1 MFELD
6 GQQFDLATVEDW
18 AKEDNKTLDQYV
30 NIYGI
35 KDLREGKP
43 SPTIPGAVV
52 EETVAPKLKGL
63 AFSSVTSLPEYPGA
77 KLEYVNPLT
86 DPEADKFEIIKNR
99 YFINTA
105 DPLKGAEAL
114 EKEKAQKEYIEKLPF
129 HFKQSRVKKEERAA
143 YDKWKETGKID
154 ESLLPQQEIAKI
166 NPATLKPYTGLEI
179 VENVINDFKP
189 SMLMQW
195 EGIKFSSIDWAK
207 KVFGKD
213 VADFLFA
220 YDPELINSKIIKQ
233 EDKYFY
239 EKPSGELEEIGGR
252 ANEKQVEAIEDYIKL
267 QNTLQ
272 YAGSITEGFKNGDLA
287 TTIGGMANAISGAI
301 QTIGPAL
308 LTRGASL
315 YPQMAGTMIADFNL
329 EKANALYK
337 NDPNAIEKLI
347 KNNQTEF
354 AIPAT
359 AAAVAASFEYIGL
372 KGITK
377 ALQANKGVA
386 ANALKLLWSTGTEGA
401 TGWGQFLVEDVN
413 QSLAKGTSLDDALA
427 IAASK
432 AFTQEALESTLQEA
446 FGGFGFAIGGRAL
459 KSLSNVRAATYQ
471 NYEKD
476 IDELYKIRLKMKE
489 TSDEDVLSA
498 LNEKAKAIEE
508 KIASS
513 IVQANSIFS
522 FGSEKDLNE
531 INSLSELKDKQV
543 KRVNELNNKRN
554 KGEISE
560 EDYLLV
566 YETYKQTFIDAKN
579 RINGVV
585 NKISENANKT
595 AQEAE
600 KIYQQK
606 GADGEADILNLYKP
620 MAEKMANKYRNV
632 PGFEKQLLV
641 DEILTGKRGIFDLIR
656 SYKAE
661 ENPGVTLP
669 MYVNK
674 FAQRRAI
681 EAAQR
686 VLKTDFEVDVTE
698 AKGIT
703 DTTTAETRT
712 ETQEQA
718 KEQIKNELAKDL
730 NLSEQTQND
739 IISAVEKTLG
749 TKLPAVTDKKFKSAL
764 TKGFR
769 TELTNTLKK
778 VFGRT
783 ESYEQFLRDNFEKI
797 YPAIPQETINKKF
810 KEFNEAVLDPETGKQ
825 LRERTAEGKKVFQ
838 KRDISKAEFVKYFLN
853 APGNI
858 KGARKTSLAEVIAD
872 EVGLDNVLNAL
883 SKPEIVE
890 KFKAVQ
896 ELQGQEVP
904 SNFIEIISEKID
916 RAINYLDG
924 LQKNNGVLYSSLV
937 IPELSIAA
945 VKAFLKAAK
954 IALKATN
961 SFAKAIKAG
970 IEAAQ
975 ELFETKEEK
984 QAVATV
990 LTENYK
996 KAEDLGESSIAEQTT
1011 EQTDRALQ
1019 EIYIPKTVNNLISN
1033 LQQSYTENSLEN
1045 IENIKRFILLH
1056 SKAIRTAAAPS
1067 KFAKQ
1072 IPNLTTN
1079 KQLFEILNIPK
1090 ELRGKKGF
1098 HLKKSGPGVSIYFG
1112 NEKISNPINLT
1123 QSSERNKVIKDPEG
1137 NINKLNIQSDQ
1148 YKDLLIN
1155 EIVRLKNVDKQ
1166 LAKDMLKVMQLD
1178 QQSALRLSGKIG
1190 IIFNK
1195 GETTNEHN
1203 PPIQSIIEKIE
1214 DFIDDKISLDAI
1226 KDELNNSRQNLVS
1239 KGFDK
1244 LIPKELKS
1252 KASPTR
1258 YKKAKEKFKGQY
1270 KEYNLPAK
1278 QTTLNR
1284 QFNEEILQATTK
1296 IPWYDKFSPLEARIM
1311 GKGKGKKIFIP
1322 YSADDFVGLLYATLG
1337 KGELG
1342 NKQMEWYKENLLR
1355 PFSRGIQQYEASKQ
1369 KALRDWAAIK
1379 KEAKK
1384 DVPGGLTKTND
1395 TGLTNQDAVRIYI
1408 WNKQGMEI
1416 PGTKESPRMI
1426 NENLKIVNSNEKLKA
1441 FAERLIALNP
1451 EGYPEPSTNWSSGDI
1466 TTDIVSYINGP
1477 KRAEFLKEWKE
1488 NADEIF
1494 SKDNKEKLRALY
1506 GDKYIDALE
1515 NILHR
1520 MYTGKNRGLGL
1531 SKIEQRF
1538 MDWTNNSVGAIMFF
1552 NARSAV
1558 LQTLSAVN
1566 FINFSDN
1573 NPINAGVA
1581 FANQPQ
1587 YWKDFSTLFNSD
1599 FLKQRRS
1606 GLQTDVN
1613 ADEIARAAK
1622 GAKNTA
1628 RAALSAILKF
1638 GFTPTQIADS
1648 FAIASGGA
1656 TFYRNRI
1663 NKYLKEGL
1671 NQQEAE
1677 TKAFTDFQEI
1687 AEETQQSARPDRI
1700 SMEQAG
1706 SLGRL
1711 ILAFGNTPMQYARLT
1726 KKATLDLINGRGDW
1740 KTNISKIAYYS
1751 VIQNI
1756 IFSALQQGLFA
1767 LLFDDEDDEETQSR
1781 LFRIGNSSA
1790 DTLLRGSGVYG
1801 AAAATVKNMI
1811 LEIIEQSKKSR
1822 PDYTQLAIEAT
1833 SISPPI
1839 NSKLRK
1845 LESAGKTFTYKQ
1857 SKEKVFTEGFSL
1869 ENPAFLAVGK
1879 VISAGTNLPA
1889 DRVVQKMDHIKTAIE
1904 PETELWQSIALS
1916 LGWSE
1921 WDLGMIE
1928 KQTKKPSI
1936 KKPVKIQT
1944 GLKKNKIK
1952 VGIK

>member
-6 GQQFDLATVEDW
+6 GQQFDLATVEGW

-35 KDLREGKP
+35 KDLRGGKTT
-43 SPTIPGAVV
+43 PTTPGAVV

-63 AFSSVTSLPEYPGA
+63 AFKSVTSLPEYPGA
-77 KLEYVNPLT
+77 KLEYINPLT

-105 DPLKGAEAL
+105 DPLKGAEAF

-143 YDKWKETGKID
+143 YDKWKETGVID
-154 ESLLPQQEIAKI
+154 ESLLPQQEIPTI
-166 NPATLKPYTGLEI
+166 NPKTLKPYTGLEI
-179 VENVINDFKP
+179 VENVIDNFKP

-195 EGIKFSSIDWAK
+195 EGIKFGAIDWAK
-207 KVFGKD
+207 NVFGKD

-220 YDPELINSKIIKQ
+220 YDPELIDSKIIKQ

-252 ANEKQVEAIEDYIKL
+252 ANEKQIEVLEDYIKL
-267 QNTLQ
+267 QNTLE
-272 YAGSITEGFKNGDLA
+272 YAGSITEGFANGNVA
-287 TTIGGMANAISGAI
+287 VTVGGMANAISGAV
-301 QTIGPAL
+301 QTIVPAL
-308 LTRGASL
+308 VTRGASL

-359 AAAVAASFEYIGL
+359 AATIAASFEYIGF

-377 ALQANKGVA
+377 ALQANKGIA
-386 ANALKLLWSTGTEGA
+386 SNTLKLLWATGTEGA

-413 QSLAKGTSLDDALA
+413 QLLAKGTSLTDALA
-427 IAASK
+427 KTATK
-432 AFTQEALESTLQEA
+432 AFSQEALESTLQEA
-446 FGGFGFAIGGRAL
+446 FGGFGISIGGKAL
-459 KSLSNVRAATYQ
+459 KSLSSVRAATYQ
-471 NYEKD
+471 DYEKD
-476 IDELYKIRLKMKE
+476 IDELYKIRLKIKE
-489 TSDEDVLSA
+489 TSDEDILNA
-498 LNEKAKAIEE
+498 LNEKAKAIES

-513 IVQANSIFS
+513 IIEANSIFS

-531 INSLSELKDKQV
+531 INSLSELRDKQV
-543 KRVNELNNKRN
+543 KRVNELNNKKN

-566 YETYKQTFIDAKN
+566 YETYKETFLDAKN
-579 RINGVV
+579 RINGIVG
-585 NKISENANKT
+585 KISENANKT

-606 GADGEADILNLYKP
+606 GVEGEADILNLYKP

-686 VLKTDFEVDVTE
+686 ILKTDFELDVTE
-698 AKGIT
+698 AKGVT
-703 DTTTAETRT
+703 DTVTAETQI
-712 ETQEQA
+712 ETKQEAQQ
-718 KEQIKNELAKDL
+718 EIKKALAEDL
-730 NLSEQTQND
+730 NLSENTQNE
-739 IISAVEKTLG
+739 IVAAVEKTLG
-749 TKLPAVTDKKFKSAL
+749 TKLPAVTDKKFKQTL
-764 TKGFR
+764 TTGFR
-769 TELTNTLKK
+769 NELTNTFKSI
-778 VFGRT
+778 FGRT
-783 ESYEQFLRDNFEKI
+783 AAYEQFLRDNFEKI

-810 KEFNEAVLDPETGKQ
+810 KEFNEPVLDKDGKQ
-825 LRERTAEGKKVFQ
+825 LRERTAEGKKVF
-838 KRDISKAEFVKYFLN
+838 KKKDISKAEFIKYFLN
-853 APGNI
+853 APGNV
-858 KGARKTSLAEVIAD
+858 KGARKTSLAEVMAD
-872 EVGLDNVLNAL
+872 EIGLDNVLTSL
-883 SKPEIVE
+883 SKPEVVE
-890 KFKAVQ
+890 KFKTIQ
-896 ELQGQEVP
+896 EIQGQEVP

-924 LQKNNGVLYSSLV
+924 LQKNNGILYSSLV

-945 VKAFLKAAK
+945 VKTFLKAAK
-954 IALKATN
+954 AALKATN
-961 SFAKAIKAG
+961 SFAKAVKAG

-984 QAVATV
+984 QAVANV

-996 KAEDLGESSIAEQTT
+996 KAEDLGEKTIVDQVT

-1019 EIYIPKTVNNLISN
+1019 EIYIPKTVNNLINN
-1033 LQQSYTENSLEN
+1033 LQESYTENALEN
-1045 IENIKRFILLH
+1045 IENIRRFILLH
-1056 SKAIRTAAAPS
+1056 SKAIRTAASPS
-1067 KFAKQ
+1067 KFGKQ

-1079 KQLFEILNIPK
+1079 KELFKMLNIPK
-1090 ELRGKKGF
+1090 KLLGKKAF

-1123 QSSERNKVIKDPEG
+1123 QSSERNKVVKNPEG
-1137 NINKLNIQSDQ
+1137 SIDKLNIQSDK

-1155 EIVRLKNVDKQ
+1155 EIVRLKNIDKQ

-1214 DFIDDKISLDAI
+1214 DFIDDKISLDII
-1226 KDELNNSRQNLVS
+1226 KNELNNSRQNLVS
-1239 KGFDK
+1239 KEFDK
-1244 LIPKELKS
+1244 SIPKELKA
-1252 KASPTR
+1252 KASATR

-1270 KEYNLPAK
+1270 KEYNLPASK
-1278 QTTLNR
+1278 KSLDR
-1284 QFNEEILQATTK
+1284 QFNEDILQKSTGVKFTK
-1296 IPWYDKFSPLEARIM
+1296 EFSPVEARIL
-1311 GKGKGKKIFIP
+1311 GKGKGRNKFFIP
-1322 YSADDFVGLLYATLG
+1322 YSADDFVGLLYATLAGG
-1337 KGELG
+1337 KTGDQ
-1342 NKQMEWYKENLLR
+1342 QMEWYRENLLR
-1355 PFSRGIQQYEASKQ
+1355 PFSRGIQQYEAAKQ
-1369 KALRDWAAIK
+1369 NALREWQILK

-1384 DVPGGLTKTND
+1384 NVPGGLTKKNA
-1395 TGLTNQDAVRIYI
+1395 TGLSNQDAVRIYI
-1408 WNKQGMEI
+1408 WNQQSMEI
-1416 PGTKESPRMI
+1416 PDTKGSQALI
-1426 NENLKIVNSNEKLKA
+1426 NENIKIVRKNKELKA
-1441 FAERLIALNP
+1441 FAEKLMALNP
-1451 EGYPEPSTNWSSGDI
+1451 EGYPEPSKNWDSGDI
-1466 TTDIVSYINGP
+1466 TTDLVSYINGV
-1477 KRAEFLKEWKE
+1477 KRSEFLNEWKE
-1488 NADEIF
+1488 NADIIF
-1494 SKDNKEKLRALY
+1494 SDKNKEKLRALY
-1506 GDKYIDALE
+1506 GDRYVEALDD
-1515 NILHR
+1515 ILYR
-1520 MYTGKNRGLGL
+1520 MRTGTNRKFGA
-1531 SKIEQRF
+1531 SRIEKQF

-1566 FINFSDN
+1566 FINFTDN
-1573 NPINAGVA
+1573 NPLNASLA
-1581 FANQPQ
+1581 LMNQKQ
-1587 YWKDFSTLFNSD
+1587 YWDDFSTLFNSD

-1622 GAKNTA
+1622 GAENTA

-1663 NKYLKEGL
+1663 NKYKKEGL
-1671 NQQEAE
+1671 SQQEAE
-1677 TKAFTDFQEI
+1677 KKAFTDFQEI

-1700 SMEQAG
+1700 SSQQAS

-1740 KTNISKIAYYS
+1740 KTNMSKIMYYS

-1767 LLFDDEDDEETQSR
+1767 LLFDDEDDDKEKSR
-1781 LFRIGNSSA
+1781 LFRIGNSSL

-1811 LEIIEQSKKSR
+1811 LEIIDQQKSGR
-1822 PDYTQLAIEAT
+1822 PDYTEVVISAT
-1833 SISPPI
+1833 AISPPI

-1845 LESAGKTFTYKQ
+1845 LNSAGKTFTYKQ

-1869 ENPAFLAVGK
+1869 ENPALLATGQI
-1879 VISAGTNLPA
+1879 ISAATNLPA
-1889 DRVVQKMDHIKTAIE
+1889 DRVVLKADHLKTAME
-1904 PETELWQSIALS
+1904 PETELWQAIALS

-1921 WDLGMIE
+1921 WDLNMIE
-1928 KQTKKPSI
+1928 KQTKKQSI